1 MLSLQNSSKIHLLE
15 TGLRDG
21 LQAVKNY
28 VPIKD
33 RILIANGLIDA
44 GIRNIQITSF
54 VNPKRVPQMSESE
67 ELIRR
72 LNFKNNVEYSA
83 LVFNQIGVERAIN
96 SKIKKVETSISL
108 VENYNQINLG
118 LTNQKAK
125 ENLKKVIRIALKN
138 RLKVRAGLQ
147 CVWDASFNI
156 NVNLDKILRS
166 ISFILEQGVNKISLC
181 DTSGSATPRTI
192 TQLLELVYK
201 NFPKINICLH
211 LHNTYGNGL
220 NNLRCA
226 LQFGIRE
233 IDTSLGG
240 IGGTPFLKNSKGNI
254 ATEDV
259 ILFLESMGYQIG
271 IDHRKVAQQSRY
283 LEKII
288 GNQYFSG
295 EIYKKY

>member
-1 MLSLQNSSKIHLLE
+1 M
-15 TGLRDG
+15 
-21 LQAVKNY
+21 
-28 VPIKD
+28 
-33 RILIANGLIDA
+33 
-44 GIRNIQITSF
+44 
-54 VNPKRVPQMSESE
+54 
-67 ELIRR
+67 
-72 LNFKNNVEYSA
+72 
-83 LVFNQIGVERAIN
+83 
-96 SKIKKVETSISL
+96 
-108 VENYNQINLG
+108 
-118 LTNQKAK
+118 
-125 ENLKKVIRIALKN
+125 IRIALKN